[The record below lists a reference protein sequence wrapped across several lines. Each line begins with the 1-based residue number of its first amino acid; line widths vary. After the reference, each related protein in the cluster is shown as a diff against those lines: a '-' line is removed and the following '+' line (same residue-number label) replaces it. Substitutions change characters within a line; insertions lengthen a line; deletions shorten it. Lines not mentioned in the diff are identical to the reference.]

1 MRTISIDMN
10 VADIVT
16 AVPWSAD
23 VFRKHRI
30 DFCCGGKVSLLEAAV
45 EKGIQ
50 PDVVFEEITSLKMKH
65 DNCGSTHPSTF
76 GNKTLIAYIQ
86 ENYHQSLRKELPSLA
101 PYITRVKRVHGA
113 NHQHLHRLYDL
124 FKELRIEL
132 LDHTEDEDRNV
143 FPLII
148 EFLDNPTDRLKEKLK
163 PHVFE
168 LEEEHENAGRLL
180 KELREITNDFTP
192 PEGAC
197 GTYRLVYARLEK
209 LEKETFEHVHL
220 ENNIL
225 FERVRAEI

>member
-1 MRTISIDMN
+1 MGTISMEMN

-30 DFCCGGKVSLLEAAV
+30 DYCCGGKVSLLEAAL

-50 PDVVFEEITSLKMKH
+50 PDVVFEEITTVKKTQ
-65 DNCGSTHPSTF
+65 DNRGNTHPSSF

-86 ENYHQSLRKELPSLA
+86 ENYHQNLRQELPSLA
-101 PYITRVKRVHGA
+101 PYITRVSRVHGE
-113 NHQHLHRLYDL
+113 NHPHLRRLQDL

-132 LDHTEDEDRNV
+132 LDHTEDEDRIV
-143 FPLII
+143 FPLMI
-148 EFLDNPTDRLKEKLK
+148 EFLDKPTDRLKEKLK

-168 LEEEHENAGRLL
+168 LEEEHENAGKLL
-180 KELREITNDFTP
+180 RELREITNDFTP

-209 LEKETFEHVHL
+209 LEKETFDHVHL

-225 FERVRAEI
+225 FERVRAEL